1 MRLDEALVRRVAALA
16 RLRLS
21 DDEVVQAQGQ
31 LSAVLEAVAGL
42 STVDTEGVA
51 PTLAVND
58 EPSPLRDDVV
68 RAELTSEQALANAPD
83 RIGTGFAV
91 PKVIE

>member
-1 MRLDEALVRRVAALA
+1 MTLDEALVRRVAALA
-16 RLRLS
+16 RLKLS
-21 DDEVVQAQGQ
+21 AEEVAVARGQ
-31 LSAVLEAVAGL
+31 LSAVLDAVAGL
-42 STVDTEGVA
+42 AQVDTEGVP

-58 EPSPLRDDVV
+58 EPSPLREDAV
-68 RAELTSEQALANAPD
+68 RDELTPEQALANAPD